1 VSAMDRAIN
10 HGTYGGAQQH
20 RLAGERSCGPCKAAY
35 ASYIRCWR
43 WRRTGRPRY
52 SWRDRDQ
59 GLDWGEK
66 TLHEVRLAAAAAADM
81 GAPLD
86 RLIDAVREGYAASWT
101 VQHSQDDV
109 PPAEVP
115 L

>member
-1 VSAMDRAIN
+1 MSID
-10 HGTYGGAQQH
+10 HGTYRGAQQH
-20 RLAGERSCGPCKAAY
+20 RKADEKPCGLCAAAF

-59 GLDWGEK
+59 DLSWSEK
-66 TLHEVRLAAAAAADM
+66 TLHDIRLGAAAAADM

-86 RLIDAVREGYAASWT
+86 QLLDAVREGYAASWT
-101 VQHSQDDV
+101 VQHCHDDV
-109 PPAEVP
+109 PAAEVP